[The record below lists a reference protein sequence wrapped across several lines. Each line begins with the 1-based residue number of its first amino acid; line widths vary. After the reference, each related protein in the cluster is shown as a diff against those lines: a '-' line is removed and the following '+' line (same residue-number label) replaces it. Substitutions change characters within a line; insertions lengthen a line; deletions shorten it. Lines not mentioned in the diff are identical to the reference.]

1 MSGKR
6 AGVVRY
12 QVTVRLTSGDVRRW
26 AGDGQADVF
35 RFIRF
40 MGRVIRI
47 IGCRQASGGLHGGDG
62 ATSGPSFVV
71 RRRARNTAG
80 SGFRHPMQEETRSC
94 VRAPLSP
101 AGQGRPVC
109 EACDERLKASC
120 PPESVLCEPL
130 WQRRQMW

>member
-1 MSGKR
+1 MVWGVSGKR

-47 IGCRQASGGLHGGDG
+47 IGCRQESGGLHGGFG

-71 RRRARNTAG
+71 RRRREIRQGQAFAIPCRWKRVHAFARSYPQQGKVA
-80 SGFRHPMQEETRSC
+80 R
-94 VRAPLSP
+94 RA
-101 AGQGRPVC
+101 
-109 EACDERLKASC
+109 RLATNA
-120 PPESVLCEPL
+120 
-130 WQRRQMW
+130 